1 MPKRV
6 KREHADVAKVK
17 PEDVLHIAGQE
28 ILPGETRMIDLPVP
42 SLYTHTQLEM
52 PIQVIRGKKP
62 GPTMFVSAA
71 IHGDEINGVEIIRRI
86 LNQKAIKRLRGTLIA
101 IPVVNIFGFINQS
114 RYLPDR
120 RDLNRSFP
128 GSESGSLAARI
139 AHLFLNDIVSHCTHG
154 IDLHTAAIHRENF
167 PHIRAVLDDEETE
180 RMAKAFASPVI
191 LNSEIIDGSLRK
203 VVEAKGINIIVYEA
217 GEALRF
223 NEFAI
228 RAGVRG
234 VMSVMREIGMLTTSK
249 QPRKKPY
256 TEVAGDS
263 TWIRAPQSGIVRL
276 IKPLGSWVKKNEVLG
291 VVADPFGEQEQQA
304 LSPYDGIVIGKTNLP
319 LVNEGEALFHIAKVR
334 SVNTREHVEEYQQV
348 LDPTSD
354 DGKPAD
360 PPVN

>member
-139 AHLFLNDIVSHCTHG
+139 AHLFLNDIVSHC
-154 IDLHTAAIHRENF
+154 
-167 PHIRAVLDDEETE
+167 
-180 RMAKAFASPVI
+180 
-191 LNSEIIDGSLRK
+191 
-203 VVEAKGINIIVYEA
+203 IVYVETHRNAFQHVIYGGKA
-217 GEALRF
+217 GT
-223 NEFAI
+223 I
-228 RAGVRG
+228 YISIYIYVW
-234 VMSVMREIGMLTTSK
+234 
-249 QPRKKPY
+249 QP
-256 TEVAGDS
+256 D
-263 TWIRAPQSGIVRL
+263 
-276 IKPLGSWVKKNEVLG
+276 
-291 VVADPFGEQEQQA
+291 F
-304 LSPYDGIVIGKTNLP
+304 
-319 LVNEGEALFHIAKVR
+319 
-334 SVNTREHVEEYQQV
+334 
-348 LDPTSD
+348 
-354 DGKPAD
+354 
-360 PPVN
+360 